1 MPDSMPLVVL
11 LATLIG
17 IVAGLRTMMAPAAVS
32 WAAALGWLDISGTSL
47 AFLGYTWTPWILSA
61 MAAGEL
67 VTDQLPSTPSRT
79 VPVQFGAR
87 LVSGALAGAAIG
99 AASDMLI
106 VGALAGMV
114 GAIIGTLGGR
124 IFRARLASAFR
135 KDPPAALI
143 EDAIAIAGAFLVV
156 WAARS

>member
-1 MPDSMPLVVL
+1 MLDSTLGVVL
-11 LATLIG
+11 LATIIG
-17 IVAGLRTMMAPAAVS
+17 FIAGLRAMMAPAAVS
-32 WAAALGWLDISGTSL
+32 WAAALGWLPLAATPL

-87 LVSGALAGAAIG
+87 LVSGALAGGAIG
-99 AASDMLI
+99 AAAGMLLAGVLAGI
-106 VGALAGMV
+106 VGAV
-114 GAIIGTLGGR
+114 IGTVGGR
-124 IFRARLASAFR
+124 MLRARLASAFR

-143 EDAIAIAGAFLVV
+143 EDAIAIVGAVLVV
-156 WAARS
+156 WMTRA